1 MDGAEQDQHEAH
13 LKEVF
18 NSFDATGS
26 GSLGQEELIK
36 LCQLLNIEE
45 VIPALQQILFQ
56 DNLLGKVYFDQFKEA
71 LIVILSRTLSFEEH
85 FEEPVCLP
93 QAQPK
98 YIKDGKCYGRRS
110 LPEFQEPLGA
120 FAEVRVLESLNE
132 EAQSSLTTASDCN
145 EYHKTHH
152 GEEYEAEGQLRFWN
166 PDDLNASQR
175 GSSPIQAWIDNKLNE
190 VCKDLGLSQDA
201 HLNKKKLISIC
212 EQYDLKNV
220 NKKMFEDVFHDL
232 EPDGTMSVKD
242 FFYGLFKNGT
252 FLTTSA
258 STPYR
263 QLKRH
268 LSMQSF
274 DESGRRSMTSSAITS
289 SISFRLFSCLDDGM
303 GYGSLEQI
311 LDTWNEEGI
320 ENGQEILK
328 ALDFSLD
335 GSINLMEL
343 TLALENELLITKNDM
358 HQAALASFKT
368 EIRHLLEQIDQVAR
382 EKEKLQSDLEKAE
395 KLKSLMASEVD
406 DHHAAIEHQYE
417 YNLRKLEDVYKERIA
432 SFKSDIQK
440 EKEQILQQIGKQH
453 LELEQE
459 IEKVKTE
466 ENCIRD
472 RLALSLKENSRLES
486 ELLENAEKLAEYE
499 SLVTKLQKNLVN
511 VLSEKFGDLDPNS
524 AEYFLQE
531 ESLTKM
537 KTEYEQ
543 QCRMLQDQVDE
554 LQSELEKYRAHGKIL
569 KLPFK
574 NFNSEE
580 FDVRRHSI
588 DLDQGFSSE
597 NCNPLNMSIEAELII
612 EQLKEQH
619 HSDMKRLTLE
629 LTDKMLHY
637 EKQLDETKSNC
648 EKEQENVKQKYKN
661 EIHVLEKEISG
672 LKSEIEELQKQTV
685 VLKKEQ
691 QQADYRCMKEK
702 NELQVKFN
710 EEKAHLQEKLK
721 LEHEVLLKN
730 KLEQVKESFN
740 QERETLIQNGTWAE
754 EKLRDLVKAKEEEK
768 YKLEEFYQ
776 EKLKSLLEKHN
787 LEKEELQRILL
798 EKHQNNLQEERN
810 KMEIE
815 YNRRN
820 SQIEAHFLSECQKV
834 RSKHEETLSDLKDVY
849 QQELK
854 DLMEKQCEE
863 KSKWEFEKDELTQ
876 EYAEAQEQLKEM
888 LKHKKANFLVL
899 TREQVMLEK
908 KYKDHLISLVAEKQQ
923 VQKDL
928 EELRDMPKSQQIQL
942 SKEIELR
949 NSHEKEFKERE
960 HFMSQIVD
968 KGKLDR
974 QKFEEQEIKCE
985 YEKEYMDS
993 QFLTVEDFN
1002 KIPCEKAD
1010 RNSLEISRLQ
1020 DKIKESQH
1028 GILLFTKPQ
1037 NNCQV
1042 APSENAELA
1051 SEMSLLQQGTQLLEE
1066 NGDILINLQ
1075 RAHER
1080 AVKENVQMAAE
1091 IIRLHQRLQKLDP
1104 KSVTFASLEESDFN
1118 LFRTSVEQTK
1128 TLASQNRRPQVE
1140 DIINY
1145 ILSESPND
1153 NVQEVE
1159 RIQISS
1165 LQTLETKIQ
1174 ESLGSLDHF
1183 SEFENSEVI
1192 STENWN
1198 LKNNFPF
1205 LQEILKGFHTECDQV
1220 SEKKQDLIFD
1230 ISILKKKVKVLENN
1244 SEANTKYKMLYE
1256 DASRE
1261 NYCLQEELKMMEAQ
1275 YDKVMENS
1283 RELTLEVFNLQ
1294 SELKKAETVTEAF
1307 LMIKQSYDEVKIE
1320 NEDLKTLVLRLE
1332 EKIEKL
1338 QGKAVEQCECF
1349 LLNEVG
1355 TPKLKTEKKI
1365 LEQKKRL
1372 LQFGKKFMTVKS
1384 VLKKQNQENVSCREE
1399 DTLLPVKTMVYED
1412 FWLQEKMNLEEK
1424 STEQNQLKKLE
1435 ENPILSDL
1443 QGKYHY
1449 DDTRKEEL
1457 ELEKNKL
1464 QELTRKLREKVT
1476 NLVKQKHVDCHG
1488 GKEEELKSMMYDLQ
1502 STCSEMQHKVELLRQ
1517 ESERFQ
1523 EENSILRN
1531 EITTLNEEGSIS
1543 YLKLREIRG
1552 SQEEIWK
1559 KIETVRKEKNTI
1571 KKMVGN
1577 FKKQVLELKA
1587 KNQHLVLENAELIQK
1602 NTQNEADLQYLQQH
1616 LAQILCQKE
1625 KEIGNCTLEVWE
1637 KENTKLKEELDNYT
1651 AKSSDLVCSLEA
1663 ELSKIKI
1670 ESHALEQ
1677 ENFFLKDELERIK
1690 QRNHKQLAMAMEER
1704 MIEVEEKLKLVK
1716 RLLQEKVNQL
1726 KEQICKNTK
1735 SDAVVKDIY
1744 VDNIHLL
1751 RSSEMTEQWQKTAE
1765 KKNCL
1770 LEEKIASLSNIIRNL
1785 TPAPVTAALHE
1796 P

>member
-120 FAEVRVLESLNE
+120 NE
-132 EAQSSLTTASDCN
+132 I
-145 EYHKTHH
+145 KK
-152 GEEYEAEGQLRFWN
+152 FWN

-569 KLPFK
+569 KFPFK

-798 EKHQNNLQEERN
+798 EKHQNNLQEER
-810 KMEIE
+810 
-815 YNRRN
+815 
-820 SQIEAHFLSECQKV
+820 
-834 RSKHEETLSDLKDVY
+834 
-849 QQELK
+849 
-854 DLMEKQCEE
+854 
-863 KSKWEFEKDELTQ
+863 
-876 EYAEAQEQLKEM
+876 
-888 LKHKKANFLVL
+888 
-899 TREQVMLEK
+899 
-908 KYKDHLISLVAEKQQ
+908 
-923 VQKDL
+923 
-928 EELRDMPKSQQIQL
+928 
-942 SKEIELR
+942 
-949 NSHEKEFKERE
+949 
-960 HFMSQIVD
+960 
-968 KGKLDR
+968 
-974 QKFEEQEIKCE
+974 
-985 YEKEYMDS
+985 
-993 QFLTVEDFN
+993 
-1002 KIPCEKAD
+1002 
-1010 RNSLEISRLQ
+1010 
-1020 DKIKESQH
+1020 
-1028 GILLFTKPQ
+1028 
-1037 NNCQV
+1037 
-1042 APSENAELA
+1042 
-1051 SEMSLLQQGTQLLEE
+1051 
-1066 NGDILINLQ
+1066 
-1075 RAHER
+1075 
-1080 AVKENVQMAAE
+1080 
-1091 IIRLHQRLQKLDP
+1091 
-1104 KSVTFASLEESDFN
+1104 
-1118 LFRTSVEQTK
+1118 
-1128 TLASQNRRPQVE
+1128 
-1140 DIINY
+1140 
-1145 ILSESPND
+1145 
-1153 NVQEVE
+1153 
-1159 RIQISS
+1159 
-1165 LQTLETKIQ
+1165 
-1174 ESLGSLDHF
+1174 
-1183 SEFENSEVI
+1183 
-1192 STENWN
+1192 
-1198 LKNNFPF
+1198 
-1205 LQEILKGFHTECDQV
+1205 
-1220 SEKKQDLIFD
+1220 
-1230 ISILKKKVKVLENN
+1230 
-1244 SEANTKYKMLYE
+1244 
-1256 DASRE
+1256 
-1261 NYCLQEELKMMEAQ
+1261 
-1275 YDKVMENS
+1275 
-1283 RELTLEVFNLQ
+1283 
-1294 SELKKAETVTEAF
+1294 
-1307 LMIKQSYDEVKIE
+1307 
-1320 NEDLKTLVLRLE
+1320 
-1332 EKIEKL
+1332 
-1338 QGKAVEQCECF
+1338 
-1349 LLNEVG
+1349 
-1355 TPKLKTEKKI
+1355 
-1365 LEQKKRL
+1365 
-1372 LQFGKKFMTVKS
+1372 
-1384 VLKKQNQENVSCREE
+1384 
-1399 DTLLPVKTMVYED
+1399 
-1412 FWLQEKMNLEEK
+1412 
-1424 STEQNQLKKLE
+1424 
-1435 ENPILSDL
+1435 
-1443 QGKYHY
+1443 
-1449 DDTRKEEL
+1449 
-1457 ELEKNKL
+1457 
-1464 QELTRKLREKVT
+1464 
-1476 NLVKQKHVDCHG
+1476 
-1488 GKEEELKSMMYDLQ
+1488 
-1502 STCSEMQHKVELLRQ
+1502 Q

-1543 YLKLREIRG
+1543 SLKLREIRG

-1651 AKSSDLVCSLEA
+1651 SSDLVCSLEA

-1690 QRNHKQLAMAMEER
+1690 QVRQLSINRNHFLLQRNHKQLAMAMEER

-1785 TPAPVTAALHE
+1785 TPAPVTANPLRI
-1796 P
+1796 